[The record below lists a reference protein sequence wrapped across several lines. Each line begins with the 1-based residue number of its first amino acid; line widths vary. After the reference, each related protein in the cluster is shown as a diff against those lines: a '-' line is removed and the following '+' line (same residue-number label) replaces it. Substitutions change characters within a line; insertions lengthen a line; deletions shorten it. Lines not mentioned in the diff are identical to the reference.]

1 MNARPLLV
9 AALCALSLSAPGAAL
24 AQSIGV
30 GVQAHSDDIS
40 LKGQQRIATGAAQ
53 DEDQDLISDG
63 TFSASLWYLKQL
75 SDRMRAGGGIRYYGT
90 YGGLP
95 ADEEARTNDDGS
107 EVDPYVLGTLIEVY
121 GQAEWILPV
130 AEKLRIDAVLGM
142 QLGAQVLF
150 PGGDFDEQITALQ
163 DQGAGVLGLPRVG
176 VLFGPQVGARWRVME
191 RLSIRLDV
199 GLRYNRLFLFNTEE
213 ENDGIAFKKQWDLN
227 VLRTDVGLGVEI
239 NL

>member
-1 MNARPLLV
+1 MDARPLLV
-9 AALCALSLSAPGAAL
+9 AVFCALVLSAPGAVA

-40 LKGQQRIATGAAQ
+40 LKGQQRIATGAPQ

-63 TFSASLWYLKQL
+63 TFSASLWYLKQISEQL
-75 SDRMRAGGGIRYYGT
+75 RAGAGLRYYGT

-95 ADEEARTNDDGS
+95 ADEEARTTADGS
-107 EVDPYVLGTLIEVY
+107 AVDPYVLGTLLEVY
-121 GQAEWILPV
+121 TQVEWILPV
-130 AEKLRIDAVLGM
+130 AEKLRIDAVFGM
-142 QLGAQVLF
+142 QFGAQVLF
-150 PGGDFDEQITALQ
+150 PGGDFADQIAALQ
-163 DQGAGVLGLPRVG
+163 EQGAGVWDVPHVG
-176 VLFGPQVGARWRVME
+176 FLFGPQVGARWRVTD

-199 GLRYNRLFLFNTEE
+199 GLRYNKLFLFNTEE
-213 ENDGIAFKKQWDLN
+213 ENDGIAFKKDWTLN